1 MRDKALTVSAGQR
14 AHRGM
19 DSVEWRVVFVSPV
32 CPQGVHSVSRLY
44 SCGGVACASVLSSAC
59 VVGGRG
65 RRAEVVAWLSCGL
78 WLCAC
83 RGAERG
89 PGHAG
94 SSPGCWQLPTAASCR
109 GAETREP
116 TLWRAADC
124 RTRRTCRMRHV
135 ILASASV
142 SKRLEIVPLL
152 TDVCDVSARD
162 CNAVGALQRDV
173 GLGYASTP

>member
-1 MRDKALTVSAGQR
+1 MVELWIVAMRVQR
-14 AHRGM
+14 
-19 DSVEWRVVFVSPV
+19 
-32 CPQGVHSVSRLY
+32 
-44 SCGGVACASVLSSAC
+44 GGARTRTRWLLACA
-59 VVGGRG
+59 
-65 RRAEVVAWLSCGL
+65 
-78 WLCAC
+78 
-83 RGAERG
+83 
-89 PGHAG
+89 
-94 SSPGCWQLPTAASCR
+94 WQLPTAASCR

-142 SKRLEIVPLL
+142 SKRLEIVLLL